1 MVNKMAELKPCPFC
15 GGEARFI
22 QTAYGTT
29 DLSSVSLSF
38 SIRCVKCSAT
48 APKGMGKIAINLLE
62 DGTLNTWCDDR
73 GRAVEAWNRRAS
85 DETD

>member
-1 MVNKMAELKPCPFC
+1 MSEKLLPCPFC

-29 DLSSVSLSF
+29 NLNSVSLSF

-48 APKGMGKIAINLLE
+48 APNAMGKIAINLLE
-62 DGTLNTWCDDR
+62 DGTLNAWRDDR
-73 GRAVEAWNRRAS
+73 EKAAEAWNRRAK
-85 DETD
+85 